1 MYKHN
6 EHDNNIGNVDTLQNE
21 NLKQKEFAENN
32 NLSSSDLIPSKEEI
46 VKEIPLYGEN
56 YQVTKRTEEAKVHV
70 EKKWVD
76 STKKI
81 EVPIKYEE
89 IFING
94 KEFSSMNEN
103 ELVEV
108 FSKIKE
114 KLSEVFH
121 QGEHKHSSD
130 DSIKINNKDNTNNQK
145 KNNEK
150 YSDDLD
156 IKFKDGKEI
165 VVEKDRE
172 KGKKTFLN
180 EKIVPLF
187 SDSENSEEPQ
197 NTNNIQNEKV
207 IPLWGE
213 EVIVNKKMVK
223 LGEIVIK
230 KYMVNE
236 KRSIDVEVRHEKLT
250 AKYPHNTVE
259 MS

>member
-1 MYKHN
+1 M
-6 EHDNNIGNVDTLQNE
+6 
-21 NLKQKEFAENN
+21 
-32 NLSSSDLIPSKEEI
+32 
-46 VKEIPLYGEN
+46 
-56 YQVTKRTEEAKVHV
+56 
-70 EKKWVD
+70 
-76 STKKI
+76 
-81 EVPIKYEE
+81 
-89 IFING
+89 
-94 KEFSSMNEN
+94 
-103 ELVEV
+103 
-108 FSKIKE
+108 
-114 KLSEVFH
+114 
-121 QGEHKHSSD
+121 
-130 DSIKINNKDNTNNQK
+130 
-145 KNNEK
+145 
-150 YSDDLD
+150 
-156 IKFKDGKEI
+156 
-165 VVEKDRE
+165 VEKDRE